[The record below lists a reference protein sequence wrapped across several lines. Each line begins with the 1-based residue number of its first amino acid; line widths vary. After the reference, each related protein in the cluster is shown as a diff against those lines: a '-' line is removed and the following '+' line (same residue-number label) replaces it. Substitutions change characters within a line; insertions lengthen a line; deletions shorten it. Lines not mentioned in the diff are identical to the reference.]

1 MGLKCRQGSGLGVA
15 SNHRQ
20 LAIKSQAERVIINST
35 STFYLTSEEA
45 EKKAEKIAP
54 WSEPSEMDSVF

>member
-1 MGLKCRQGSGLGVA
+1 MGLKCRQGPGLGVA
-15 SNHRQ
+15 SNHWQ

-35 STFYLTSEEA
+35 STFFLDLGRSR
-45 EKKAEKIAP
+45 KKTKKIAP